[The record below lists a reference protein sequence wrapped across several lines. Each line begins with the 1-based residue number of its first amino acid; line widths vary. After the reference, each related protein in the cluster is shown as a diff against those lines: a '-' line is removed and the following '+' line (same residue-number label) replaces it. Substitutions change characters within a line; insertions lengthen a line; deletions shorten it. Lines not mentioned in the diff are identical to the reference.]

1 MANILYYEDIQLV
14 DGVKGFFG
22 TGEDLKIYHD
32 GSASNIVNETGNLL
46 IEQKADDGDII
57 FYSDDGAGNVA
68 QYFRLDGGAGET
80 WFSRNTRYLDGVSAQ
95 FGTNVDLKI
104 YHDGSNSYIDETG
117 TGSLYIKSAGAIR
130 LQSDTGENMIYAV
143 NDGAV
148 NLYYNNVNR
157 LQTTSAG
164 AAVTGT
170 IASGNINIS
179 DGTPVLTLTDT
190 SSSATVTH
198 TLDGVDYQIANNG
211 TSGNFKLSRKVS
223 TTERVFLHAHDNG
236 NLILYGGGSQA
247 QTISGAD
254 TTFTG
259 VIIASAGSKGSP
271 AITFTGDLDTGIYR
285 EGANDLAIT
294 AGGSTALLANSTGI
308 GIPDYIYHIGDIT
321 TKIGFSAADTFIVRT
336 ADTERF
342 SVNNSGFAG
351 SSGARVTSILDE
363 DNMASNSA
371 TALATQQS
379 IKAYVDANAG
389 GTVNNST
396 ITLTAG
402 AGLTGSSSFT
412 LNQASNQTIT
422 FSIDIGT
429 LTTTTTSSNADW
441 FAISNTMGS
450 DYKIA
455 PGDIDLSTM
464 NNDSGW
470 TSNAGTV
477 TGSAS
482 NAQVSFWNG
491 SSSIAGDSGLTYN
504 STTNTLIFNG
514 DYGMKENGAGTFELN
529 ADGSDIITKING
541 FGSDGSMSFD
551 EGVIYTSCGFYVPSG
566 SGISVGTTS
575 TTSNTIRC
583 TGNIIAYYSDE
594 RLKDFEGTIPN
605 ALDKVC
611 QLNGYYYK
619 QNKKAAELGFD
630 NEERQ
635 VGVSAQEVEKIM
647 PEVIEIAPISYDTD
661 DEYLTVDYG
670 KLVPLLIES
679 IKELKNEIEV
689 LKNKK

>member
-1 MANILYYEDIQLV
+1 
-14 DGVKGFFG
+14 
-22 TGEDLKIYHD
+22 
-32 GSASNIVNETGNLL
+32 
-46 IEQKADDGDII
+46 
-57 FYSDDGAGNVA
+57 
-68 QYFRLDGGAGET
+68 
-80 WFSRNTRYLDGVSAQ
+80 
-95 FGTNVDLKI
+95 
-104 YHDGSNSYIDETG
+104 
-117 TGSLYIKSAGAIR
+117 
-130 LQSDTGENMIYAV
+130 MIYCV

-148 NLYYNNVNR
+148 NLYHNNANK
-157 LQTTSAG
+157 LQTTAAG
-164 AAVTGT
+164 VTVTGT

-190 SSSATVTH
+190 TSSATVTH

-594 RLKDFEGTIPN
+594 RLKDFQGTIPN

-619 QNKKAAELGFD
+619 QNKKATELGFD

-647 PEVIEIAPISYDTD
+647 PEVIEKAPISDNIEED
-661 DEYLTVDYG
+661 YLTVDYG

-679 IKELKNEIEV
+679 IKELKKEIEI
-689 LKNKK
+689 LKNK